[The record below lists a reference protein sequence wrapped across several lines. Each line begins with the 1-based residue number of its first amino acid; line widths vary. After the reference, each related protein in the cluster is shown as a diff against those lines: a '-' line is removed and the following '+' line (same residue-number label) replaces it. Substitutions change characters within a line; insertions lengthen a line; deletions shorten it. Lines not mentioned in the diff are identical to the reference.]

1 MVPLGLKKF
10 WLVNVFFWLI
20 HQSLISWFYYLIE
33 YSGVWS
39 VINHVTTYQYWETL
53 YFHFTVSCRFYFNTI
68 WQWGSFYIKS
78 SRRKVKLWKYYQTF
92 LATYLE
98 CLSGWIY
105 FSQYYFGFLLLYV
118 QKVCTLTH
126 SPCQMIP
133 YNVVITECFWRKLL
147 KLNQIYL
154 HSL

>member
-1 MVPLGLKKF
+1 MIYIKCFENCLPLRIAQKVQYSWCLICT
-10 WLVNVFFWLI
+10 FF
-20 HQSLISWFYYLIE
+20 S
-33 YSGVWS
+33 
-39 VINHVTTYQYWETL
+39 